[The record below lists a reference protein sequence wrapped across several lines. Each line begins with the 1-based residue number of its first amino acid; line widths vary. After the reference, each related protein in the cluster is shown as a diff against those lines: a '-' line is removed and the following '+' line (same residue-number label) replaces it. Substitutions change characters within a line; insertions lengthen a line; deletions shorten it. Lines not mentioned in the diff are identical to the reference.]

1 MMPMEIAEIIEKIA
15 ELPKGALLREALVT
29 PKSSKQRF
37 DEAFYIK
44 LGPLPAFGDGK

>member
-15 ELPKGALLREALVT
+15 ELPKGALLREALT